1 MYGDLMPLFPYAGGK
16 RRSVKFISKYLRRTN
31 TYVEPFFGSG
41 AVFCYMVN
49 KALAKKFVINDISR
63 NVIGVYKAI
72 RADCASLCDELS
84 DLCSTFNNLSA
95 GKKEVM
101 FFKIRDEVSEG
112 YNAAKYMFILK
123 TRFGAMHRVDA
134 FGNTCDTS
142 GHDRLSNRIV
152 ACNNEQINWWHRA
165 LQMAEICQCDFE
177 SMPAIHDDTI
187 VFCDP
192 PYHASK
198 IAYGIE
204 FSKNDQLRC
213 LNWCARLADRPD
225 VTVLLSNRDTNG
237 VFSKRVGSNVLI
249 DHYEVTYSAGE
260 NVRNNETIMVWNQK
274 PHLTK

>member
-1 MYGDLMPLFPYAGGK
+1 
-16 RRSVKFISKYLRRTN
+16 
-31 TYVEPFFGSG
+31 
-41 AVFCYMVN
+41 
-49 KALAKKFVINDISR
+49 
-63 NVIGVYKAI
+63 
-72 RADCASLCDELS
+72 
-84 DLCSTFNNLSA
+84 
-95 GKKEVM
+95 
-101 FFKIRDEVSEG
+101 
-112 YNAAKYMFILK
+112 
-123 TRFGAMHRVDA
+123 
-134 FGNTCDTS
+134 
-142 GHDRLSNRIV
+142 
-152 ACNNEQINWWHRA
+152 
-165 LQMAEICQCDFE
+165 MAEICQCDFE